1 MRASRATAV
10 IAATQIYIP
19 CVPAPTP
26 RHPRLATIL
35 SARVAY
41 IAIIL
46 IATLT
51 NLEPNWHDGLVGERL
66 ARAIHP
72 PVAWSDT
79 IDAIRNVLLFA
90 GFGAIWEVTSRL
102 TLRTALWRATLYGCL
117 LSITVETLQLFS
129 PVRFSS
135 ILDVM
140 TNTGG
145 AFIGAFAVAVLVA
158 AVRARRDADSY
169 LGVPTFVI
177 ALGLLGAVFVEGA
190 TPFFRQDYLPD
201 RAGGPIHRLHL
212 TLAAARPFSFSA
224 MPWTEL
230 VLSMPAGFV
239 AVAALAEFGLSAG
252 GAAVLVA
259 ILGIVISV
267 GAELAHGT
275 TGVYIVWSAVVA
287 HALGVALGGVAAA
300 LWLRPLAARFS
311 GRARV
316 RVFIAAYAIMLAGWL
331 WRPFLPRESG
341 AALAEQLSRPHWMPM
356 SVFGG
361 SGSAILVG
369 DTVQFFLLFFPFGA
383 VLGAW
388 PARERGMMRWLMP
401 GVWLALLLAFG
412 QLFVQARSFD
422 VTNLLIMI
430 AGVWLG
436 WWIARRAGIPRR
448 GTWLAD

>member
-1 MRASRATAV
+1 MRAAY
-10 IAATQIYIP
+10 IA

-26 RHPRLATIL
+26 HRHPRLATIL

-41 IAIIL
+41 IAIVL

-51 NLEPNWHDGLVGERL
+51 NLEPSWHDGLVGERL

-102 TLRTALWRATLYGCL
+102 TLRTALWRATLYGFL
-117 LSITVETLQLFS
+117 LSTTVETLQLFS
-129 PVRFSS
+129 PVRFAS

-145 AFIGAFAVAVLVA
+145 AFIGALGVAALVA

-177 ALGLLGAVFVEGA
+177 ALGLMGAVFVEGA
-190 TPFFRQDYLPD
+190 TPFFRQDYLPE
-201 RAGGPIHRLHL
+201 RAGGPFHRLRL
-212 TLAAARPFSFSA
+212 TLAEARPFALSSL
-224 MPWTEL
+224 PWTEL
-230 VLSMPAGFV
+230 VLSIPAGFV
-239 AVAALAEFGLSAG
+239 AVAALTEFGLSAG
-252 GAAVLVA
+252 IATGGVAV
-259 ILGIVISV
+259 LGIVVSV
-267 GAELAHGT
+267 SGELAHGT
-275 TGVYIVWSAVVA
+275 TGVYIVWSAVAA
-287 HALGVALGGVAAA
+287 HALGVMIGGVIAFFS
-300 LWLRPLAARFS
+300 LRPIVSRFT

-331 WRPFLPRESG
+331 WRPFIPRMSAG
-341 AALAEQLSRPHWMPM
+341 GIGEQLSTPHWMPM
-356 SVFGG
+356 AVFGG

-383 VLGAW
+383 LLGAW
-388 PARERGMMRWLMP
+388 PARERGLMRWLMP
-401 GVWLALLLAFG
+401 GVWLALGLAFG
-412 QLFVQARSFD
+412 QVFIRARSFD

-436 WWIARRAGIPRR
+436 WWVTRRAGVARR
-448 GTWLAD
+448 GTWLE